1 MNLNQKRDLLAGF
14 GFIAISLLILF
25 VAIPLGVQE
34 PKKVKFVALSPSYYP
49 RLVCYCLLFFGLVL
63 LLKRFFPTKKE
74 VSHVD
79 GTTEDGV
86 STELRLQMLLALGG
100 ILFFYYITLPSL
112 GFVLSSTIVLFVLL
126 LLAGDRNFASLLI
139 IPLLLPISVY
149 WFFTKVANIPIPAGI
164 LEPVLVGV

>member
-1 MNLNQKRDLLAGF
+1 
-14 GFIAISLLILF
+14 
-25 VAIPLGVQE
+25 
-34 PKKVKFVALSPSYYP
+34 
-49 RLVCYCLLFFGLVL
+49 
-63 LLKRFFPTKKE
+63 
-74 VSHVD
+74 
-79 GTTEDGV
+79 
-86 STELRLQMLLALGG
+86 MLLALGG